1 MSQIHPVLLAMFIPI
16 AITDVIRHR
25 YWQVNRFY
33 IRCLGALMRESE
45 VDGYNGVISY
55 LLGAWIVLRF
65 CPKDVG
71 VISILLL
78 SWCDTAAS
86 TFGRRWG
93 HLTPKVRKGKSLAG
107 TIAACVMGII
117 TAVMFW
123 GWLGPLYAE
132 LNQGDNAFAFQGVLT
147 LPAQMQQSLG
157 LSPSQSTITGYVALG
172 VMSLVT
178 GIIASGSEAL
188 DLFGWD
194 DNLTIPALCGAG
206 LWSFLRLFG

>member
-1 MSQIHPVLLAMFIPI
+1 MSQIHPVLLAMLVPI

-55 LLGAWIVLRF
+55 LLGAWIVMRF

-71 VISILLL
+71 VMSILLL

-86 TFGRRWG
+86 TFGRLWG

-117 TAVMFW
+117 TAVM
-123 GWLGPLYAE
+123 LGPLYSE
-132 LNQGDNAFAFQGVLT
+132 LNQGDNAFAFQGALT
-147 LPAQMQQSLG
+147 LPSQLQQALG
-157 LSPSQSTITGYVALG
+157 LSAAQSTITGHLALG
-172 VMSLVT
+172 IMSLVT
-178 GIIASGSEAL
+178 GIVASVSEAI

-206 LWSFLRLFG
+206 LWSFLRIFG

>member
-1 MSQIHPVLLAMFIPI
+1 
-16 AITDVIRHR
+16 
-25 YWQVNRFY
+25 
-33 IRCLGALMRESE
+33 MRESE

-55 LLGAWIVLRF
+55 LLGAWIVMRF

-71 VISILLL
+71 VMSILLL

-86 TFGRRWG
+86 TFGRLWG

-107 TIAACVMGII
+107 SIAACVTGVI
-117 TAVMFW
+117 TAVLWW
-123 GWLGPLYAE
+123 GWLGPLYSE
-132 LNQGDNAFAFQGVLT
+132 LNQGDSAFAFQGVLA
-147 LPAQMQQSLG
+147 LPAQFSQSLG
-157 LSPSQSTITGYVALG
+157 LSVAQSSITGYPALG

-194 DNLTIPALCGAG
+194 DNLTIPVLCGAG
-206 LWSFLRLFG
+206 LWGFLSTFG